1 MDVKNFKNR
10 RLLNTNMFIVKE
22 VVLPK
27 ENDDNLSIYG
37 EYTLSDV
44 NIFKEGDVI
53 TNGQIDALHFYV
65 NSIPFHISDPY
76 EGRDGIEIYNS
87 KEARESIKPG
97 TTLFVKSS
105 EPDVADTIIVIA
117 SKETGK
123 DYINHWG
130 MADNYAMRVHD
141 YNLYGTLADFRK
153 YNYARRGYLAGFAAA
168 KYAFAKELEKLN
180 NLMK

>member
-1 MDVKNFKNR
+1 MDVKNTKNR
-10 RLLNTNMFIVKE
+10 RLMTTNMFMVKE

-44 NIFKEGDVI
+44 GIFKEGDVI
-53 TNGQIDALHFYV
+53 TNGKIDALPFYI

-76 EGRDGIEIYNS
+76 EGKDGIEIYNS
-87 KEARESIKPG
+87 KEARESITPG
-97 TTLFVKSS
+97 TMLFVKSS
-105 EPDVADTIIVIA
+105 EPDVTDTII
-117 SKETGK
+117 TGTDRNGK
-123 DYINHWG
+123 DYVNHWG

-153 YNYARRGYLAGFAAA
+153 YNYARKGYLAGFAAA
-168 KYAFAKELEKLN
+168 KHAFNKELEKLN
-180 NLMK
+180 NLLK

>member
-10 RLLNTNMFIVKE
+10 RLMTTNMFMVKE

-44 NIFKEGDVI
+44 GIFKEGDVI
-53 TNGQIDALHFYV
+53 TYSEVDGLPFYI
-65 NSIPFHISDPY
+65 NAIPFHLNDPY
-76 EGRDGIEIYNS
+76 EAKDGIEIYNS
-87 KEARESIKPG
+87 KEARENIKPG
-97 TTLFVKSS
+97 TILFVKSS
-105 EPDVADTIIVIA
+105 EPDVADTIITGTDRNG
-117 SKETGK
+117 KE
-123 DYINHWG
+123 YINHWT

-141 YNLYGTLADFRK
+141 YNLYQTLADFRK
-153 YNYARRGYLAGFAAA
+153 YNYARKGYLAGFAAA
-168 KYAFAKELEKLN
+168 KHAFAKELEKLN

>member
-10 RLLNTNMFIVKE
+10 RLMTTNMFIVKE

-37 EYTLSDV
+37 EYTLPDV
-44 NIFKEGDVI
+44 DIFSEGDVI
-53 TNGQIDALHFYV
+53 TYSEVDGLPFYI

-76 EGRDGIEIYNS
+76 EAKDGIEIYNS
-87 KEARESIKPG
+87 KEARENIKPG
-97 TTLFVKSS
+97 TMLFVKSS
-105 EPDVADTIIVIA
+105 KRKIEDTIIVVED
-117 SKETGK
+117 KETGK
-123 DYINHWG
+123 DYVNHWG

-141 YNLYGTLADFRK
+141 YNLYQTLADFRK
-153 YNYARRGYLAGFAAA
+153 YNYARKGYLAGFAAA
-168 KYAFAKELEKLN
+168 KHVFTKELEKLN